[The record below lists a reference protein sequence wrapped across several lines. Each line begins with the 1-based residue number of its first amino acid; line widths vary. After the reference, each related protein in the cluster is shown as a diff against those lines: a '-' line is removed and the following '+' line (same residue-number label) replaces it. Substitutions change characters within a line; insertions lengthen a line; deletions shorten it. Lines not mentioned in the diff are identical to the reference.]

1 MALKLP
7 IEVVSP
13 QDLTSLLIELRSL
26 DTWLSHESIKQKVA
40 GSTIAK
46 PPVLSTTA
54 SAILNASK
62 GTGGITR
69 TLIETLVTSLEDY
82 AKQAPSM
89 TVTLAAP
96 ANNKLKQSLVE
107 WFRANI
113 AGDVLVT
120 FRFNSTLLGGMVVR
134 YKSQIFDWSLKRQ
147 ILASRS
153 KIPEI
158 IRNV

>member
-26 DTWLSHESIKQKVA
+26 DTWLAHESIKQKVA
-40 GSTIAK
+40 GSTIAN
-46 PPVLSTTA
+46 PPIMSPAA
-54 SAILNASK
+54 SSILNASK
-62 GTGGITR
+62 GSGGITR
-69 TLIETLVTSLEDY
+69 KLIESLVASLEDY
-82 AKQAPSM
+82 SKQAPSM
-89 TVTLAAP
+89 TITLAAP
-96 ANNKLKQSLVE
+96 ANNKLKQSLVA
-107 WFRANI
+107 WCRANI
-113 AGDVLVT
+113 TDDILVT

-147 ILASRS
+147 LLANRS